1 MFFDMHADLWTDNL
15 WEYEKGKNDVIRRK
29 YKDKFIKGGLFGGIF
44 VIYMDAF
51 NTPDVEEV
59 CFRSLRAMS
68 EELYHSR
75 DLVHVIK
82 DYEDFEKAEKQNK
95 FGVILGIEGLPGIGS
110 NLDYLY
116 LLERTGVRH
125 IGMTWNEE
133 NAFATGQRGDVNR
146 GLTDLGIKA
155 VEIIE
160 NLGIL
165 LDVSHANDKTF
176 WDIAKYSKK
185 PFFAS
190 HSNARSLCPSMRN
203 LTDEQILCIGERNGM
218 IGMNSYHGFVSKN
231 EKEKNLDMLLNHME
245 YIAEKIGLDKV
256 GFGFDFAEYY
266 STPEDED
273 EGLQGVHD
281 VTEIGNVKKALE
293 KRGYSKEEIENIAY
307 KNFVSF
313 FERVRGK

>member
-1 MFFDMHADLWTDNL
+1 MFFDMHADVWTDNL

-59 CFRSLRAMS
+59 FFRSLRAMS
-68 EELYHSR
+68 EELYHSK

-203 LTDEQILCIGERNGM
+203 LTDDQILCIGERNGM

-231 EKEKNLDMLLNHME
+231 ENEKNLDILLNHME

>member
-1 MFFDMHADLWTDNL
+1 MFFDMHADVWTDNL

-59 CFRSLRAMS
+59 FFRSLRAMS

-82 DYEDFEKAEKQNK
+82 NYEDFEKAEKQNK

-245 YIAEKIGLDKV
+245 YIAEKIGLDKI

-266 STPEDED
+266 STHEDED

-313 FERVRGK
+313 FERMRGK